1 MAEGKGQPRRPRRW
15 IYCCAGG
22 RTGAMSNPR
31 CGWGSGDG
39 EVPSAGSAI
48 LRRLFGAK
56 AETPMKG
63 PPSWRPLV
71 DDGPGRRSP
80 LRGRWVRVH
89 RVLHWPLRPLAS
101 LRTGEP
107 AWLSRW
113 LPGGYPSPPSGLAFS
128 IGDAGPF
135 FPGPGEAPIGRRVR
149 ARPESIPLPTRAFIR
164 RRRFSPFVAFVMSEL
179 RAVSQIGLSES
190 VTLRTVLGCTLP
202 GVSNLVAQHAVF
214 AASKNLFGKP
224 MGF

>member
-1 MAEGKGQPRRPRRW
+1 
-15 IYCCAGG
+15 
-22 RTGAMSNPR
+22 MSNPR
-31 CGWGSGDG
+31 CGWSSGDG
-39 EVPSAGSAI
+39 EVRLPAEPVS
-48 LRRLFGAK
+48 RRLFGPK
-56 AETPMKG
+56 GETPMKG

-107 AWLSRW
+107 TWLPRW

-135 FPGPGEAPIGRRVR
+135 FPGPGGAPIGRRVR
-149 ARPESIPLPTRAFIR
+149 AGPESIPLPARAFIP

-179 RAVSQIGLSES
+179 RAVSQIGLSKS
-190 VTLRTVLGCTLP
+190 VTLRTVLGCSLS
-202 GVSNLVAQHAVF
+202 GGSNLVAQHAVL
-214 AASKNLFGKP
+214 AVSKDLFGKP
-224 MGF
+224 VGF